1 MAPTAGTRRPS
12 RGPGVRV
19 ATVGGVPVHIGGS
32 WALIAVVIVAL
43 LGPSFARSHPELGV
57 LAYGVAALI
66 ALQLLV
72 AVLVHEAAHAIAAR
86 AFGLPVLRVVADLWG
101 GHTAFESGRST
112 PGAAAVI
119 AAVGPL
125 SNGLLALLAWL
136 ALQTGPTGI
145 PSTLLG
151 GFAVLNAALAAFNL
165 LPGLPLDG
173 GQLVE
178 SLVWKVTG
186 SRARGMVVAGWCGRV
201 VTVLV
206 ILYVLG
212 RPLAMG
218 RQLDLLDLGWAMFI
232 AVFMWAGASA
242 AIRGGQVLGAVQ
254 QVSVAE
260 VLRPALAVPEWERL
274 DNVLARWAHGQVVV
288 VLDREG
294 RPTAVVE
301 PEAVGHVPHGRYAE
315 TGMSAVSRPQP
326 HGWAVESAPGDDIV
340 PVITAMQALGTPLV
354 AVTHQGRFLGLVT
367 ADDVNRAVDRV

>member
-1 MAPTAGTRRPS
+1 MAQTAGTRRPS

-19 ATVGGVPVHIGGS
+19 ATIAGVPVYIGGS
-32 WALIAVVIVAL
+32 WALIAVVLIAL
-43 LGPSFARSHPELGV
+43 IGPSIARSRPDLGV
-57 LAYGVAALI
+57 LAYGVAALM
-66 ALQLLV
+66 AVQLLV

-101 GHTAFESGRST
+101 GHTAFEAGRAT
-112 PGAAAVI
+112 PGASAVI

-125 SNGLLALLAWL
+125 ANGVLALLAWL

-145 PSTLLG
+145 PDTLIG

-186 SRARGMVVAGWCGRV
+186 SRPRGMVVAGWCGRV
-201 VTVLV
+201 VTALV

-218 RQLDLLDLGWAMFI
+218 RQLDLFDVGWAMFI
-232 AVFMWAGASA
+232 ALFMWAGASS
-242 AIRGGQVLGAVQ
+242 AIRGGQVLAAVQ
-254 QVSVAE
+254 QVPVSE
-260 VLRPALAVPEWERL
+260 VLKRAIGASEWEHL
-274 DNVLARWAHGQVVV
+274 DAVLDRWVPGEVVV
-288 VLDREG
+288 VLDRSG
-294 RPTAVVE
+294 RPIGLVE
-301 PEAVGHVPHGRYAE
+301 PEAVGRVPHGRHAE
-315 TGMSAVSRPQP
+315 TNLSAVSRPQP
-326 HGWAVESAPGDDIV
+326 PGWVVEAAPGDDIV
-340 PVITAMQALGTPLV
+340 PVITAMQSLGTPLV
-354 AVTHQGRFLGLVT
+354 AVTHQGRFLGIVT

>member
-1 MAPTAGTRRPS
+1 MAQTAGTRRPS

-19 ATVGGVPVHIGGS
+19 ATIAGVPVYIGGS
-32 WALIAVVIVAL
+32 WALIAVVLIAL
-43 LGPSFARSHPELGV
+43 IGPSIARSRPDIGV
-57 LAYGVAALI
+57 LAYGVAALM

-86 AFGLPVLRVVADLWG
+86 AYGLPVLRVVADLWG

-125 SNGLLALLAWL
+125 ANGVLALLAWL

-145 PSTLLG
+145 PDTLIG

-186 SRARGMVVAGWCGRV
+186 SRPRGMVVAGWCGRV
-201 VTVLV
+201 VTALV

-218 RQLDLLDLGWAMFI
+218 RQLDLFDIGWAMFI
-232 AVFMWAGASA
+232 ALFMWAGASS
-242 AIRGGQVLGAVQ
+242 AIRGGQVLAAVQ

-260 VLRPALAVPEWERL
+260 VLKRALGASEWERL
-274 DNVLARWAHGQVVV
+274 DTVLDRWAPGEVVV
-288 VLDREG
+288 VLDRSG

-301 PEAVGHVPHGRYAE
+301 PEAVGRVPHGRHAE
-315 TGMSAVSRPQP
+315 TDLSAVSRPQP
-326 HGWAVESAPGDDIV
+326 LGWAVEAAPGDDIV
-340 PVITAMQALGTPLV
+340 PVITAMQTLGTPLV
-354 AVTHQGRFLGLVT
+354 AVTHQGRFLGIVT
-367 ADDVNRAVDRV
+367 AEDVNRAVERV

>member
-1 MAPTAGTRRPS
+1 
-12 RGPGVRV
+12 VRV
-19 ATVGGVPVHIGGS
+19 ATIAGVPVYIGGS
-32 WALIAVVIVAL
+32 WALIAVVLIAL
-43 LGPSFARSHPELGV
+43 IGPSIARSRPDIGV
-57 LAYGVAALI
+57 LAYGVAALM

-86 AFGLPVLRVVADLWG
+86 AYGLPVLRVVADLWG

-125 SNGLLALLAWL
+125 ANGVLALLAWL

-145 PSTLLG
+145 PDTLIG

-186 SRARGMVVAGWCGRV
+186 SRPRGMVVAGWCGRV
-201 VTVLV
+201 VTALV

-218 RQLDLLDLGWAMFI
+218 RQLDLFDIGWAMFI
-232 AVFMWAGASA
+232 ALFMWAGASS
-242 AIRGGQVLGAVQ
+242 AIRGGQVLAAVQ

-260 VLRPALAVPEWERL
+260 VLKRALGASEWERL
-274 DNVLARWAHGQVVV
+274 DTVLDRWAPGEVVV
-288 VLDREG
+288 VLDRSG

-301 PEAVGHVPHGRYAE
+301 PVGVGLVPPARHAE
-315 TGMSAVSRPQP
+315 TDMSAVSRPQP
-326 HGWAVESAPGDDIV
+326 PGWAVEAAPGDDIV
-340 PVITAMQALGTPLV
+340 PVITAMQTLGTPLV
-354 AVTHQGRFLGLVT
+354 AVTHQGRFLGIVT
-367 ADDVNRAVDRV
+367 AEDVNRAVERV